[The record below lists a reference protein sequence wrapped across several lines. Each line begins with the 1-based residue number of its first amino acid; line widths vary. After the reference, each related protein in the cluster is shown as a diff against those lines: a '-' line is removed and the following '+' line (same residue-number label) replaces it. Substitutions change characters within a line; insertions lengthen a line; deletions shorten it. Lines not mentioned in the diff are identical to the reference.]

1 MKRRVVITGMGA
13 ITPLGEGIR
22 DYWEALKAGR
32 SGIDKITSFD
42 TTGYSS
48 RIGGEVR
55 GFEPT
60 SYLDRKDARRMD
72 RFTQFAAAAAR
83 MAIEDAGL
91 EMEREDPH
99 RVGVVVGT
107 GIGGIGTLMEQAE
120 VLREKGPDRVS
131 PFFVPMMIAN
141 MAAGQV
147 AILFGA
153 KGPNTTVVTAC
164 ASGNNAIG
172 DAMRIIQRG
181 EAEVMICG
189 GSEAAFVPLAMA
201 GFCTMKALST
211 RNDEPAR
218 ACRPFDRERDGFVMG
233 EGAGMLVLESLEHAR
248 SRGAR
253 IYAEMAGY
261 GMTADA
267 FHITAPSP
275 EGEGGARSMLRALE
289 DAGLP
294 PSAVDYINAH
304 GTSTPHNDRMET
316 MAIKNVF
323 GEHAWKVAISS
334 TKSMTGHLLG
344 AAGAV
349 ELIACVLAINEG
361 VIPPTINYEY
371 PDPECDL
378 DYVPNRAREARVE
391 VTLSNSFGFG
401 GQNATL
407 VVRRFRG

>member
-99 RVGVVVGT
+99 RVGVAVGT

-323 GEHAWKVAISS
+323 GEHARKVAISS

-391 VTLSNSFGFG
+391 VALSNSFGFG

-407 VVRRFRG
+407 VVRKFRG